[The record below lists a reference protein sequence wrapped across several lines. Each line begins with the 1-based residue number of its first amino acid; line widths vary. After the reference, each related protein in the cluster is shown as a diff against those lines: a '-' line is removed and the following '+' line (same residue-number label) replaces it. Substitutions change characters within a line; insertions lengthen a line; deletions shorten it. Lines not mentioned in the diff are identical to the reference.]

1 MKKLLVA
8 TLIGAG
14 LVGWQA
20 GGAEA
25 ASTCNVQQKA
35 NVKYEVKQVPTYKWD
50 YYYNWQNHYKDSK
63 KDVNKNSNQQK
74 APEKNNDN
82 VVQEKPAQPAPSQ
95 PVKEQPK
102 NENQQQAN
110 QGLTAEEQQMLNLVN
125 TERQKNGLKPLKAN
139 LELTKVARVKA
150 KDMIDKGYFDHNSPT
165 YGSPFDMMKQFGIS
179 YRTAGENLAGNQT
192 VEKAHTSLMNSDGHR
207 ANILNSGYTEVGIGI
222 VDGGQYGKMFVQ
234 MFIG

>member
-1 MKKLLVA
+1 MKKLLIA

-14 LVGWQA
+14 LVGLQVN
-20 GGAEA
+20 GAEA
-25 ASTCNVQQKA
+25 ASTCNVQ
-35 NVKYEVKQVPTYKWD
+35 KYEVNQVPTYKW
-50 YYYNWQNHYKDSK
+50 NHHYKWHKHYSFKDS
-63 KDVNKNSNQQK
+63 NKNSNQQK

-102 NENQQQAN
+102 NENQEQAT

-125 TERQKNGLKPLKAN
+125 TERQKSGLKPLKAN

-222 VDGGQYGKMFVQ
+222 VDGGPYGKMFVQ

>member
-1 MKKLLVA
+1 MKKLLIA

-14 LVGWQA
+14 LVGLQV

-25 ASTCNVQQKA
+25 ASTCNVQKHEA
-35 NVKYEVKQVPTYKWD
+35 KEVPTYKW
-50 YYYNWQNHYKDSK
+50 NHHYKWHKHYSFKDS
-63 KDVNKNSNQQK
+63 NKNSNQQK

-102 NENQQQAN
+102 NEDQQQAT

-125 TERQKNGLKPLKAN
+125 TERQKSGLKPLKAN

-165 YGSPFDMMKQFGIS
+165 YGSPFDMMEQFGIS

-222 VDGGQYGKMFVQ
+222 VDGGPYGKMFVQ